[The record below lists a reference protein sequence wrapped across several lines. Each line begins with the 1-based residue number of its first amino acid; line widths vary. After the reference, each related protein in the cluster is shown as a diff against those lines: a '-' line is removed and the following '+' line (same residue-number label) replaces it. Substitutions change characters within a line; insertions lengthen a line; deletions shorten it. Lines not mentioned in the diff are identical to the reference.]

1 MEQKIEYLTKE
12 YIIDWLSKHCLP
24 ESEIDKLN
32 RVANEAA
39 SKANDSVSDEM
50 IENNEEISFNI
61 DDFSENDMAFA
72 AAMFKFA
79 DRFRDN
85 DDIEVRYAK
94 IENEEGII
102 KPTFTIRNL
111 PLITKHKEEERLVA
125 ELAAKEAKKQAFLNK
140 HNKNNC

>member
-1 MEQKIEYLTKE
+1 MISENLKIDFNNLKFFEEYC
-12 YIIDWLSKHCLP
+12 LSQ
-24 ESEIDKLN
+24 SEIDELN

-39 SKANDSVSDEM
+39 SKVSESVSDEM

-61 DDFSENDMAFA
+61 DDFSENDKAFV

-85 DDIEVRYAK
+85 DDIVVRYAK

-102 KPTFTIRNL
+102 KLTFTIRNL
-111 PLITKHKEEERLVA
+111 PLIAKRKEEERLAA
-125 ELAAKEAKKQAFLNK
+125 ELAVKEEKKQVFLNK
-140 HNKNNC
+140 Q

>member
-1 MEQKIEYLTKE
+1 MEQKIEYLTNE

-24 ESEIDKLN
+24 QSEIDELN

-61 DDFSENDMAFA
+61 DDFPENDKAFS

-85 DDIEVRYAK
+85 DDIEDKFQGFFGTKVKLDQGKRKGK
-94 IENEEGII
+94 III
-102 KPTFTIRNL
+102 EYNGNSDL
-111 PLITKHKEEERLVA
+111 ERILD
-125 ELAAKEAKKQAFLNK
+125 LLK
-140 HNKNNC
+140 

>member
-1 MEQKIEYLTKE
+1 MISEKLKIDFDNLKVFEE
-12 YIIDWLSKHCLP
+12 HCLP
-24 ESEIDKLN
+24 QSEIDELN

-39 SKANDSVSDEM
+39 SKANNSVSDEM

-61 DDFSENDMAFA
+61 DDFPENDKAFS

-94 IENEEGII
+94 IEDEEGII

-111 PLITKHKEEERLVA
+111 LLITKHKEEERLAA
-125 ELAAKEAKKQAFLNK
+125 EFSAKEAKKQAFLNK
-140 HNKNNC
+140 QNNK

>member
-1 MEQKIEYLTKE
+1 MISEKLKIDFDNLKVFEE
-12 YIIDWLSKHCLP
+12 HCLP
-24 ESEIDKLN
+24 QSEIDELN

-61 DDFSENDMAFA
+61 DDFPENDKAFV

-79 DRFRDN
+79 DRFRANN
-85 DDIEVRYAK
+85 DIVVRYAK

-111 PLITKHKEEERLVA
+111 PLIAKYKEEERLAA
-125 ELAAKEAKKQAFLNK
+125 ELAAKEEKKQAFLNK
-140 HNKNNC
+140 QNNK

>member
-1 MEQKIEYLTKE
+1 MISEKLKINFDNLKFFEEY
-12 YIIDWLSKHCLP
+12 CLP
-24 ESEIDKLN
+24 QSEIDELN

-39 SKANDSVSDEM
+39 SKVNDSVSDEM

-61 DDFSENDMAFA
+61 DDFSENDKAFA
-72 AAMFKFA
+72 AAMSKFA

-94 IENEEGII
+94 IENDKGVI

-111 PLITKHKEEERLVA
+111 SLIAKRKEEERLVT
-125 ELAAKEAKKQAFLNK
+125 ELAAKEAKKQEFLNK
-140 HNKNNC
+140 QNKNNC

>member
-1 MEQKIEYLTKE
+1 MISEKLKIDFDNLKVFEE
-12 YIIDWLSKHCLP
+12 HCLP
-24 ESEIDKLN
+24 QSEIDELN

-61 DDFSENDMAFA
+61 DDFPENDKAFV

-85 DDIEVRYAK
+85 NDIVVRYAK

-111 PLITKHKEEERLVA
+111 PLIAKYKEEERLAA
-125 ELAAKEAKKQAFLNK
+125 ELAAKEEKKQAFLNK
-140 HNKNNC
+140 QNNK

>member
-1 MEQKIEYLTKE
+1 MISEKLKIDFDNLKVFEE
-12 YIIDWLSKHCLP
+12 HCLP
-24 ESEIDKLN
+24 QSEIDELN

-39 SKANDSVSDEM
+39 SKSNDSVSDEM

-61 DDFSENDMAFA
+61 DDFPENDKAFS

-94 IENEEGII
+94 IENDKGII

-111 PLITKHKEEERLVA
+111 LLIAKRKEEERLA
-125 ELAAKEAKKQAFLNK
+125 TELAAKEAKKQEFLNK
-140 HNKNNC
+140 QNKNNC

>member
-1 MEQKIEYLTKE
+1 MISEKLKIDFDNLKVFEE
-12 YIIDWLSKHCLP
+12 DCLP
-24 ESEIDKLN
+24 QSEIDELN

-39 SKANDSVSDEM
+39 SKANDSVSDEK

-61 DDFSENDMAFA
+61 DDFPENDKAFA

-85 DDIEVRYAK
+85 NDIVVRYAK

-111 PLITKHKEEERLVA
+111 PLIEKRKEEERLA
-125 ELAAKEAKKQAFLNK
+125 SELAAKEEKKQVFLNK
-140 HNKNNC
+140 QNNK

>member
-1 MEQKIEYLTKE
+1 MISEKLKIDFDNLKVFEE
-12 YIIDWLSKHCLP
+12 DCLP
-24 ESEIDKLN
+24 QSEIDELN

-61 DDFSENDMAFA
+61 DDFPENDKAFA

-85 DDIEVRYAK
+85 NDIVVRYAK

-111 PLITKHKEEERLVA
+111 PLIEKRKEEERLA
-125 ELAAKEAKKQAFLNK
+125 SELAAKEEKKQVFLNK
-140 HNKNNC
+140 QNNK